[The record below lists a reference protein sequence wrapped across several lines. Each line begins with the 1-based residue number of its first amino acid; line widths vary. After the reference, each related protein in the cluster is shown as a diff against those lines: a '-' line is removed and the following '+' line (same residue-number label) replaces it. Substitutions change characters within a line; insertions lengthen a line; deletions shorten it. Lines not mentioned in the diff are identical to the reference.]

1 MMEYFNMANLKGL
14 ELGYNV
20 NKMLINFVM
29 DNLGLDLV
37 LMLLKLMKMLSFINK
52 V

>member
-1 MMEYFNMANLKGL
+1 MMGYFNMANLKGL
-14 ELGYNV
+14 ELDYNV

-37 LMLLKLMKMLSFINK
+37 LMLLKLMRI
-52 V
+52 